1 MKQVISRRSKKSRIK
16 IRDEQGSSR
25 MYANILLST
34 DGSDV
39 ARKGVKHGMALAA
52 ALNAKA
58 TVINVTE
65 PLEVDLGS
73 GHAGGWIPSPEEV
86 DRFDAACKE
95 SAGKVL
101 DEARAMAEQ
110 IGISA
115 ELLHVPNAHPATA
128 IIETAKSRGCDL
140 IVMASHGR
148 RGLRKLFLGSQTS
161 EVLADGSV
169 PVLVLRWQRPAGRGQ
184 DFSIPPASRSASLHY
199 PSAAPTSA
207 SVAADATACSW
218 QRAIRSIR
226 SM

>member
-1 MKQVISRRSKKSRIK
+1 
-16 IRDEQGSSR
+16 

-39 ARKGVKHGMALAA
+39 ARKGVRHGIALAK

-58 TVINVTE
+58 TVITVTE
-65 PLEVDLGS
+65 SLPVDYGG
-73 GHAGGWIPSPEEV
+73 GHDGGWIPSQQEF

-95 SAGKVL
+95 RAGKVL

-110 IGISA
+110 TGIPV

-128 IIETAKSRGCDL
+128 MIETAKSRGCDL
-140 IVMASHGR
+140 IVMGSHGR

-169 PVLVLRWQRPAGRGQ
+169 PVLVV
-184 DFSIPPASRSASLHY
+184 H
-199 PSAAPTSA
+199 
-207 SVAADATACSW
+207 
-218 QRAIRSIR
+218 
-226 SM
+226 